1 MNRLWSLAMPRT
13 GGRDVLPL
21 AHVAHASGLLLKS
34 GTVIEFDMSAS
45 GLFVGG
51 ANFSASI

>member
-1 MNRLWSLAMPRT
+1 MPRT